1 MYFCGYFSLSNG
13 QNWGSYM
20 HNTSSWGYFW
30 WKFRYLT
37 PRVTIYRVTPYCSD
51 INFVEIPSGFGLNI
65 FLWLLSIIKWSKLG
79 SDLHKTN
86 IWVVFFVKFWVLGTL
101 RWPYIGLPPTV
112 QSLICTNTIIH
123 WFLWILT
130 LSNGPNWEVFFFCL
144 IPVFGVIFW

>member
-86 IWVVFFVKFWVLGTL
+86 IWVVFCQILGTWHTQMTL
-101 RWPYIGLPPTV
+101 YRATPNCSVINLYKYHHTLIFVDTYIIKWSKLG
-112 QSLICTNTIIH
+112 
-123 WFLWILT
+123 
-130 LSNGPNWEVFFFCL
+130 NWFFFA
-144 IPVFGVIFW
+144 